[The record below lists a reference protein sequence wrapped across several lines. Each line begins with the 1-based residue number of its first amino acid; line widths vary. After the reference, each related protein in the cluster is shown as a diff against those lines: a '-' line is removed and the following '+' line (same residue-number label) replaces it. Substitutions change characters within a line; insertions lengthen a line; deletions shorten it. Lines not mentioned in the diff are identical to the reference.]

1 MPKLSYSKTSDA
13 AYLAFGTIR
22 AAEVAESIPLTDTL
36 VLDVA
41 EDGTVLG
48 LEILDAKT
56 FFADMGSV
64 FAGRLELPERIDRE
78 TFDPA
83 SLFPAAHV

>member
-13 AYLAFGTIR
+13 AYLAFGPIG
-22 AAEVAESIPLTDTL
+22 AGEVAESIPLTDTL

-48 LEILDAKT
+48 LEILDAKS
-56 FFADMGSV
+56 FFGDLGSI
-64 FAGRLELPERIDRE
+64 FAGRLELPERIDRA

-83 SLFPAAHV
+83 SLLAAHV